1 MHGTDNAWRPNQV
14 FGPVL
19 PAHAKTGLH
28 RMDLRSSLEDGF
40 GGFATAEIKGVPL
53 LSAQVRELC
62 FLEVSS
68 RFTTAYRGRQ
78 A

>member
-1 MHGTDNAWRPNQV
+1 
-14 FGPVL
+14 
-19 PAHAKTGLH
+19 
-28 RMDLRSSLEDGF
+28 MDLRSSLEDGF